1 MPENYM
7 DMYRYSLK
15 NNNKLAICVTTTQVE
30 KQNAILCGPT
40 GNICIT
46 VTGA

>member
-1 MPENYM
+1 M
-7 DMYRYSLK
+7 DTYRYSLK